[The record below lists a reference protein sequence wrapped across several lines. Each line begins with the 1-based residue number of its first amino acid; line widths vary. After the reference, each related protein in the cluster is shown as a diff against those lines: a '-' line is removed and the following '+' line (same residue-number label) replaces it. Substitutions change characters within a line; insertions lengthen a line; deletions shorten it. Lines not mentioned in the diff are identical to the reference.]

1 MIVTLMRA
9 PFKLATLFVCRAI
22 PFASTFEIQNINTS
36 SSSSS
41 YPFRRTSLAMS
52 SLSNEV
58 QGPQTFKVLGICGG
72 IGSGKSSASKM
83 MVSKLGCLVHLDAD
97 SLAHTVYSPGSQAV
111 KDIVNEFGKEILL
124 EDDGSEKEEIDR
136 KKLGAIVFSDRSEM
150 AKLERL
156 VWPHVKTLLVDRIQG
171 VKSEWEEGKF
181 TGSDTGT
188 SPVPVVILEAAVL
201 LDADWDD
208 ILDGVWVITAPR
220 EVKLKRLMESRGL
233 SEEECN
239 KRIDAQ
245 ISRRGIGN
253 LEEEVQKRVVTNV
266 INNSGNEEEVVKL
279 LRAALVDPK
288 SWK

>member
-1 MIVTLMRA
+1 
-9 PFKLATLFVCRAI
+9 
-22 PFASTFEIQNINTS
+22 
-36 SSSSS
+36 
-41 YPFRRTSLAMS
+41 MS
-52 SLSNEV
+52 SLSNEA

-83 MVSKLGCLVHLDAD
+83 MVSKLGCLAHLDAD

-150 AKLERL
+150 AVSSCDPLTLPSYRQEVLREVIYDFSCGLGENLTLPIFSERTQKLERL

-233 SEEECN
+233 SGEECN